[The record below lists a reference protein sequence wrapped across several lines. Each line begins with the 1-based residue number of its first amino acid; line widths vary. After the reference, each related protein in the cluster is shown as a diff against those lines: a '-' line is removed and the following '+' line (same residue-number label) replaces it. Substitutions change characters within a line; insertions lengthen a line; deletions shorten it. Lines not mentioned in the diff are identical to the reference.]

1 MHSSPWSDARQTSL
15 IAVPVNKR
23 WGGGGVEE
31 GGKGVTCLRR
41 HRGSFAY
48 VMSLSHNGACNDRA
62 VDDNSVMIINIH
74 ALCMLP
80 QVLLSLQPRS
90 MNRDSRL

>member
-1 MHSSPWSDARQTSL
+1 MRSSPWSDAWQTSL
-15 IAVPVNKR
+15 LTVPAHKN
-23 WGGGGVEE
+23 WGGGEVEE
-31 GGKGVTCLRR
+31 GVTHPQCP
-41 HRGSFAY
+41 RGSFAY